1 MRRKGGE
8 SSSLKPACGGE
19 REKMKCYV
27 EGKRLDLKGGQ

>member
-19 REKMKCYV
+19 REKVKCYV
-27 EGKRLDLKGGQ
+27 EGKGLDLKVGR